1 MIPGASGAGGSRYE
15 NGSAITRTEGMS
27 VSSASLSPHIPDLDL
42 ITYYAETKN
51 SLFSRI
57 SPWTKGGL
65 LFFIVLLVTVS
76 RSLLLL
82 LGLYIVVLL
91 LYLLAGLPAGKLI
104 SWYTLPVLFV
114 ISLVGLMMWNEPG
127 IPLFSGTVGGFTLTL
142 SDNGALLVV
151 TLLVKAL
158 ITFTFSLFFLM
169 TTRYQHFAG
178 IISRIFPAPLDQI
191 FLMAY
196 RFLFMTLAMTASLLK
211 SVRSRGGGL
220 MHSLR
225 MQGSLLAG
233 VFALVFIRSFER
245 GERVHKAMVARGF
258 TGSYPLSGEVPRPGI
273 SEYGLL
279 VVTGA
284 LVAVAVLL
292 SPYRGW

>member
-1 MIPGASGAGGSRYE
+1 
-15 NGSAITRTEGMS
+15 MS
-27 VSSASLSPHIPDLDL
+27 STTLSPHIPDLNL
-42 ITYYAETKN
+42 ITYYAENKT
-51 SLFSRI
+51 SLFTRL
-57 SPWTKGGL
+57 SPWTKGCL

-82 LGLYIVVLL
+82 LGLYCVVIII
-91 LYLLAGLPAGKLI
+91 YLLAGLPAEKLLA
-104 SWYTLPVLFV
+104 WYTLPVLFV

-127 IPLFSGTVGGFTLTL
+127 IPLFSLTVSIFTLTL
-142 SDNGALLVV
+142 TDNGALLVV
-151 TLLVKAL
+151 TLLIKAL

-178 IISRIFPAPLDQI
+178 IISRIFPEPLDQI

-196 RFLFMTLAMTASLLK
+196 RFLFLTLAMTGALLTSMK
-211 SVRSRGGGL
+211 SRGGGL

-225 MQGSLLAG
+225 TQGRLFAG

-258 TGSYPLSGEVPRPGI
+258 NGTYPLSGEVPLPGI
-273 SEYGLL
+273 PEYGLL
-279 VVTGA
+279 VVTGS
-284 LVAVAVLL
+284 LVLTAVIL

>member
-42 ITYYAETKN
+42 ITYYAETKS

-273 SEYGLL
+273 SEYGVL

>member
-1 MIPGASGAGGSRYE
+1 M
-15 NGSAITRTEGMS
+15 
-27 VSSASLSPHIPDLDL
+27 SSAPLSPHIPDIDL
-42 ITYYAETKN
+42 ITYYAETGT

-57 SPWTKGGL
+57 SPWTKGCL

-82 LGLYIVVLL
+82 LGLYIVVLS
-91 LYLLAGLPAGKLI
+91 LYFLAGLPAGKLL

-114 ISLVGLMMWNEPG
+114 VSLVGLMMWNEPG
-127 IPLFSGTVGGFTLTL
+127 MPLFSWTVGSFILTL
-142 SDNGALLVV
+142 SDNGAVLVV

-196 RFLFMTLAMTASLLK
+196 RFLFLTLAMTASLLK
-211 SVRSRGGGL
+211 SMRSRGGGL
-220 MHSLR
+220 VHSFR
-225 MQGSLLAG
+225 VQGRLLAG

-245 GERVHKAMVARGF
+245 GERVHKAMTARGF
-258 TGSYPLSGEVPRPGI
+258 TGSYPLSGELPLPGI
-273 SEYGLL
+273 LEYSLL
-279 VVTGA
+279 VVTGT
-284 LVAVAVLL
+284 LVAVAVIL

>member
-1 MIPGASGAGGSRYE
+1 MIPGALGAGGSRYE
-15 NGSAITRTEGMS
+15 DGSAVTRMGGTSM
-27 VSSASLSPHIPDLDL
+27 SSAPLSSHIPDIDL
-42 ITYYAETKN
+42 ITYYAETGT

-57 SPWTKGGL
+57 SPWTKGCL

-82 LGLYIVVLL
+82 LGLYIGVLL
-91 LYLLAGLPAGKLI
+91 LYLLAGLPAGKLL

-114 ISLVGLMMWNEPG
+114 VSLVGLMMWNEPG
-127 IPLFSGTVGGFTLTL
+127 MPLFSWTVGSFTLTL

-196 RFLFMTLAMTASLLK
+196 RFLFLTLAMTASLLK

-220 MHSLR
+220 VHSLR
-225 MQGSLLAG
+225 VQGRLLAG

-245 GERVHKAMVARGF
+245 GERVHKAMTARGF

-273 SEYGLL
+273 FEYGLL
-279 VVTGA
+279 VVTGT
-284 LVAVAVLL
+284 LVAVAAIL